1 MSYLLAVML
10 LAQLSP
16 SGVAS
21 LTAEEQQLKAT
32 YEAWI
37 DAWNTGKIEIIGEI
51 ASANF
56 GFGRDVPF
64 PRPPARNRATYENGL
79 RGYFNLMDDIGYE
92 ADSTNYRVVGS
103 TGFVWGYYS
112 QTTKQKTG
120 PSRTVYGR
128 QSLTFIKEAGKWKLM
143 MYHRSNFPS
152 EFTR

>member
-1 MSYLLAVML
+1 MIYLFAAALVLQPIA
-10 LAQLSP
+10 S
-16 SGVAS
+16 VAPQ
-21 LTAEEQQLKAT
+21 LTAEEQQLKTT

-37 DAWNTGKIEIIGEI
+37 GAWNIGDIKTIGEI

-64 PRPPARNRATYENGL
+64 PRPPARDRASYENGL
-79 RGYFNLMDDIGYE
+79 RGYFSIMDEIGYE
-92 ADSTNYRVVGS
+92 ADSTNYKVIGS

-112 QTTKQKTG
+112 QTTKQKSG

-128 QSLTFIKEAGKWKLM
+128 QSLTFVKDGGKWKLL
-143 MYHRSNFPS
+143 MYHRSDFPS